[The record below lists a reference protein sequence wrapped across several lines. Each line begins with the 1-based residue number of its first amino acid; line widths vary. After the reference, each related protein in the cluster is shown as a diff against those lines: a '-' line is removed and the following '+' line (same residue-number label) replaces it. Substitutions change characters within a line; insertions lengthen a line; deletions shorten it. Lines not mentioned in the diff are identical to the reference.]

1 MIYIKSIAY
10 LIVIGMMAFFWEQ
23 STKYCSDYHLCFKGM
38 AFATLTHYFIN
49 KAAVFLFED
58 FIYFYYLP
66 CIILSA
72 LLALYFQ
79 WDHFNSKWSGADK
92 VYHGKFSTIQSLIN
106 ASAVYEA
113 QYTNF
118 YIVKKREDKWY
129 FDKKIQITLSFPD
142 YIRYYIFLVQKQK
155 QDYRKRK
162 AESDLAAAN
171 EIKDIL
177 TEYVGKNEKEAN
189 KYFDQSKEILQQ
201 IKSGQ
206 GLKPLDTTFLGAEKT
221 DWHYAVVEI
230 YNPDGNNS
238 KNQYKYFPDYDSA
251 VSYLKHRMEDEK
263 INLYI
268 QGNKASEIHI
278 TDNIWDL
285 TAHGTWGKIT
295 MYRWAILKVKK

>member
-1 MIYIKSIAY
+1 
-10 LIVIGMMAFFWEQ
+10 
-23 STKYCSDYHLCFKGM
+23 
-38 AFATLTHYFIN
+38 
-49 KAAVFLFED
+49 
-58 FIYFYYLP
+58 
-66 CIILSA
+66 
-72 LLALYFQ
+72 
-79 WDHFNSKWSGADK
+79 
-92 VYHGKFSTIQSLIN
+92 
-106 ASAVYEA
+106 
-113 QYTNF
+113 
-118 YIVKKREDKWY
+118 
-129 FDKKIQITLSFPD
+129 
-142 YIRYYIFLVQKQK
+142 
-155 QDYRKRK
+155 
-162 AESDLAAAN
+162 
-171 EIKDIL
+171 
-177 TEYVGKNEKEAN
+177 
-189 KYFDQSKEILQQ
+189 LQQ